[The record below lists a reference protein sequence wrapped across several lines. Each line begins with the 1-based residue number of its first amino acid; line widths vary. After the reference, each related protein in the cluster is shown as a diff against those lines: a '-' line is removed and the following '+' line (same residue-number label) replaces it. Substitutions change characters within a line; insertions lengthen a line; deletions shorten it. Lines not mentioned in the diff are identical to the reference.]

1 MGMARRLQAG
11 HARWH
16 NVQFG
21 TQSDEFVFVFL
32 FFVLFKSD
40 EFVFFFSKFVFFFIF
55 IKSSKFIYFLAKQ
68 IYFFF
73 IGGFLGVLFLN
84 LFLIFFFRWIYF
96 FKGEGYV
103 FIF

>member
-21 TQSDEFVFVFL
+21 TQSDEFVFFFL

-40 EFVFFFSKFVFFFIF
+40 EFVFFLANLFFFF
-55 IKSSKFIYFLAKQ
+55 
-68 IYFFF
+68 
-73 IGGFLGVLFLN
+73 LFLLSLAN
-84 LFLIFFFRWIYF
+84 LFIF
-96 FKGEGYV
+96 
-103 FIF
+103 

>member
-21 TQSDEFVFVFL
+21 TQSDEFVFFFYFL
-32 FFVLFKSD
+32 FYLSRMNL
-40 EFVFFFSKFVFFFIF
+40 FFFLANLFFFFIF

-73 IGGFLGVLFLN
+73 LLGGF
-84 LFLIFFFRWIYF
+84 
-96 FKGEGYV
+96 
-103 FIF
+103 